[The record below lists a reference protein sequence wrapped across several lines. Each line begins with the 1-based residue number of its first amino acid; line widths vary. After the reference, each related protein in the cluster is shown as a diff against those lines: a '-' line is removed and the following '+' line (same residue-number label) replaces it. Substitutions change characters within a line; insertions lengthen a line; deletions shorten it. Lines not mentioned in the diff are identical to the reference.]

1 MPRRGDSPGKA
12 CGTSYLFPLHYSLKT
27 FPFPHGFVLWWSAN
41 CESLSHGCAVPAPF
55 GKGAFGRTIDT
66 GWGREVTNRR
76 KLSCALTA
84 AARRLWQGSLWAH
97 YRYRAGQGSDDTQ
110 KTIVRNDSGGTPPF
124 HKGAFLCPPG
134 EWENKCFTNKYRD
147 NPYYIQKIRGNSNLS
162 VIFTGEVVKTTK
174 IGIEIMA
181 MFVYN
186 YLIMVQG
193 T

>member
-1 MPRRGDSPGKA
+1 MGCVAFHIGFLKKESA
-12 CGTSYLFPLHYSLKT
+12 C
-27 FPFPHGFVLWWSAN
+27 
-41 CESLSHGCAVPAPF
+41 CESLSQKSKIFASSLWQGSLRRAAGVNAHGGF
-55 GKGAFGRTIDT
+55 LRF
-66 GWGREVTNRR
+66 VTSLTRPVSLPSKMGSENMGTVY
-76 KLSCALTA
+76 AMTA
-84 AARRLWQGSLWAH
+84 AARR
-97 YRYRAGQGSDDTQ
+97 
-110 KTIVRNDSGGTPPF
+110 PF
-124 HKGAFLCPPG
+124 TREPFLCLPG

-186 YLIMVQG
+186 YLIVVQG

>member
-1 MPRRGDSPGKA
+1 M
-12 CGTSYLFPLHYSLKT
+12 GTVY
-27 FPFPHGFVLWWSAN
+27 AM
-41 CESLSHGCAVPAPF
+41 
-55 GKGAFGRTIDT
+55 
-66 GWGREVTNRR
+66 
-76 KLSCALTA
+76 TA
-84 AARRLWQGSLWAH
+84 AARR
-97 YRYRAGQGSDDTQ
+97 
-110 KTIVRNDSGGTPPF
+110 PF
-124 HKGAFLCPPG
+124 TREPFLCLPG

-186 YLIMVQG
+186 YLIVVQG